1 MDESSGHST
10 PTESKPYPSKPANG
24 PGQYALRENRIS
36 AHGDFGTQYQLDR
49 RPMIKPECSIRPAA
63 FLNRSAEP
71 VEGGHWRLA
80 PRHQQNERPRESVT
94 MTPRSTNIQ
103 PQQSYTPQQTPWTRP
118 APPPVQQSPVE
129 PQEEWNGKLPSI
141 RQMLPFVDFGQPTYP
156 PYAYDTTNR
165 ANKRG
170 YYDDQNCDP
179 TPKRRRL
186 PDQPVTRQCD
196 QQAPQQRD
204 GSRNE

>member
-1 MDESSGHST
+1 MGESSGHST
-10 PTESKPYPSKPANG
+10 PTEPRSYPSTPANG
-24 PGQYALRENRIS
+24 PEQYVSGVNQIPAR
-36 AHGDFGTQYQLDR
+36 ADFDTEYQPGC
-49 RPMIKPECSIRPAA
+49 RPMLTSDRTVRPAT

-80 PRHQQNERPRESVT
+80 PRNQQNERPRESMT
-94 MTPRSTNIQ
+94 MTPRSANIQ
-103 PQQSYTPQQTPWTRP
+103 PRQSYTPQQTPWTRP
-118 APPPVQQSPVE
+118 APPPIQQSPME
-129 PQEEWNGKLPSI
+129 PQEDWDVKLPSI

-186 PDQPVTRQCD
+186 PDQPATRQYD
-196 QQAPQQRD
+196 QQAPQQRN